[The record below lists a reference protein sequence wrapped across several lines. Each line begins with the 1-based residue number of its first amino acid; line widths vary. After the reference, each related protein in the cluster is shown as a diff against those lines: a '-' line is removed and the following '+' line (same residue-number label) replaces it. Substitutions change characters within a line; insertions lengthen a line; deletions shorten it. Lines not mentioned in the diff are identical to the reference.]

1 VLIGIFLPLF
11 FLLVLAMTALYGI
24 KIRGESIDAVDQTH
38 QVLADAN
45 AIIASAIDMETGM
58 RGYLLSGKDDFLAP
72 YLKGEQATYD
82 QLDTLRKHVL
92 DNPRQGVRLW
102 EAERILHEW
111 NDSVIHPAIALR
123 RIIGT
128 AETMNDIAQ
137 LVAEGRGMALS
148 KKFRQQIK
156 YFTDFEQSTNKKYR
170 ANFHAV
176 TERKN
181 RLLEDDI
188 KGIEAIIHT
197 NDVITQAWQL
207 LSLATDMETG
217 MRGYLLTGQ
226 DEYLVPYELGE
237 KQLFASLEDLR
248 KMVGSKP
255 QLEKQL
261 QEISHTITTWED
273 EVVHPMIK
281 LRRKIGNAKTMDDL
295 ADLVAEGRGKDYVDQ
310 FRKVMADFKA
320 EEEQLMARQK
330 AEYQA
335 TSQRINYAILISLFA
350 ALCIGGGA
358 SYLIGGD
365 IAKPIYQMADAL
377 RLLANGKKSVD
388 VPGIGR
394 GDEIGQM
401 ADAAQVFKEYLH
413 TIEQLSLENLQAR
426 MQAEAANKAKSSFLA
441 SMSHELRTPLNAILG
456 FSQLLTKSSN
466 ITDAEKKNINTIIN
480 SSRHLTSLIND
491 VLDIAKVES
500 GEVTVERD
508 LIELPQLLADATAM
522 VRIQAEEKGLDFTV
536 IHDSTLPEYIY
547 TDQQKLMQVIIN
559 LLGNAL
565 KYTDHGSI
573 IFRTKCTGD
582 AKGRCCLQVDVEDT
596 GQGIPAKDLDRIFNK
611 FVRIKGQKSTVGT
624 GLGLAISRNLVEL
637 FGGKI
642 HATSEPN
649 KGSRFTFTIPLEVAE
664 VAIADQAI
672 NLKSTK
678 QIVTGLAAG
687 QPVYRILIVDDSE
700 DQRLLLQHYLKPIG
714 LVIQEAKSGEE
725 AVQMAAKWHPHLI
738 CMDLRLPGISGYE
751 ATAQIRELPEGRKC
765 KIIAVS
771 ASLLG
776 MHVDGQSL
784 DKFDD
789 TLHKPYEKRELFDL
803 LAQHLGLKFEYKN
816 ESTMM
821 KQSSASRKPLAQCDL
836 ASLKAQWRE
845 DFEQALSAGK
855 FEQMHDLINILKAED
870 EQLAHKLTQLVDNYE
885 FDQLTALISPE
896 AQS

>member
-1 VLIGIFLPLF
+1 MGIFLPLF
-11 FLLVLAMTALYGI
+11 FLLVLAITALYGI
-24 KIRGESIDAVDQTH
+24 KIQGESIDSVDQTH

-45 AIIASAIDMETGM
+45 AIVASAIDMETGM
-58 RGYLLSGKDDFLAP
+58 RGYLLSGKEDFLEP
-72 YLKGEQATYD
+72 YLKEEQATYD
-82 QLDTLRKHVL
+82 QLDALRKRML
-92 DNPRQGVRLW
+92 NNPRQGIRLW

-137 LVAEGRGMALS
+137 LVGEGRGIALFG
-148 KKFRQQIK
+148 KFRQQIK
-156 YFTDFEQSTNKKYR
+156 HFTDLEQSVHKKYR
-170 ANFHAV
+170 TNFHSAAKK
-176 TERKN
+176 RN

-188 KGIEAIIHT
+188 RGIEVLIHT
-197 NDVITQAWQL
+197 NDVIIQAWQL

-226 DEYLVPYELGE
+226 EEYLVPYELGE
-237 KQLFASLEDLR
+237 QQFLASIESLR
-248 KMVGSKP
+248 KMINGDP
-255 QLEKQL
+255 QMEKQL
-261 QEISHTITTWED
+261 QEISHTIVTWD
-273 EVVHPMIK
+273 TEVIHPMIN

-295 ADLVAEGRGKDYVDQ
+295 ADLIAEGKGKAFIDQ

-320 EEEQLMARQK
+320 EEEQLMVRQQ

-377 RLLANGKKSVD
+377 RLLANGKQSVD

-456 FSQLLTKSSN
+456 FSQLLTKSTN

-491 VLDIAKVES
+491 VLDIAKIES
-500 GEVTVERD
+500 GEIAIDRD

-522 VRIQAEEKGLDFTV
+522 IRIQAEEKGLDFTA
-536 IHDSTLPEYIY
+536 IHDSTLPKYIY

-565 KYTDHGSI
+565 KYTDHGCI
-573 IFRTKCTGD
+573 IFHAKCIDD
-582 AKGRCCLQVDVEDT
+582 AIGRCCLQVDVEDT
-596 GQGIPAKDLDRIFNK
+596 GQGIPAKDIEHIFSK
-611 FVRIKGQKSTVGT
+611 FVRLKGQESTVGT

-637 FGGKI
+637 LGGKI
-642 HATSEPN
+642 HAVSEPK

-664 VAIADQAI
+664 AAIADQAI
-672 NLKSTK
+672 NPKPAK

-687 QPVYRILIVDDSE
+687 QPEYRILIVDDSE
-700 DQRLLLQHYLKPIG
+700 DQRLLLQHYLKPVG
-714 LVIQEAKSGEE
+714 LVTQEAKSGEE

-738 CMDLRLPGISGYE
+738 CMDLRLPGINGYE

-765 KIIAVS
+765 KVIAVS

-784 DKFDD
+784 DEFDD
-789 TLHKPYEKRELFDL
+789 TLHKPYEKAELFDL
-803 LAQHLGLKFEYKN
+803 LAQHLGIKFEYEN

-821 KQSSASRKPLAQCDL
+821 KQATALRKPLAQCDL
-836 ASLKAQWRE
+836 SSLKEQWRT
-845 DFEQALSAGK
+845 DFEQALAAGK
-855 FEQMHDLINILKAED
+855 ITQMHDLLNILKAED
-870 EQLAHKLTQLVDNYE
+870 ELLALKLIQLVDNYE
-885 FDQLTALISPE
+885 FDQLAALISPE